1 MFQPDTYIAAL
12 TEKLQAE
19 FAGRLVYVGLQG
31 SYLRGEATE
40 TSDIDAMVVIRRM
53 IPADLNAYR
62 RAIESLPDAEKS
74 CGFICGLE
82 ELQHWN
88 PLEICHLLHT
98 TRDCFGQ
105 LKPLVPAYTAEDVR
119 TFVKLSLGNLY
130 HELCHRFIHAPAA
143 ENIAAFPAACRQ
155 VFFILQNL
163 HYLDSGVFH
172 GTKAA
177 LLSALSGRDRIVLEV
192 ALACRKGEPF
202 DFDSAFPL
210 LLSWCQEV
218 LARASGKSGEAL

>member
-1 MFQPDTYIAAL
+1 MFHPDEYISAL
-12 TEKLQAE
+12 TSLLHAA
-19 FAGRLVYVGLQG
+19 FGTRLIYVGLQG

-40 TSDIDAMVVIRRM
+40 SSDIDVMVVIDNM
-53 IPADLNAYR
+53 SAADLSVYR
-62 RAIESLPDAEKS
+62 QAIASLPDPDKS
-74 CGFICGLE
+74 CGFICGREDL
-82 ELQHWN
+82 LHWN

-98 TRDCFGQ
+98 TQDHFGA
-105 LKPLVPAYTAEDVR
+105 LAELVPPYTLHDVR
-119 TFVKLSLGNLY
+119 AYAQLSAGNLY
-130 HELCHRFIHAPAA
+130 HELWHRFIHAPAA

-177 LLSALSGRDRIVLEV
+177 LLSALSGRDRIVLEM
-192 ALACRKGEPF
+192 ALACSKGEPF